1 MTTPGNKRSPLQNGL
16 AAPRR
21 QTGATLLIGLMILLV
36 LVILGLT
43 SSNVSM
49 MQERMAGNFRE
60 SNLAFQAA
68 EDTLREIEMRLQG
81 TGGGTGGLGVIPSWS
96 DDASLEINDCTLQ
109 RRYGPT
115 SSDDWDD
122 APWQEAPT
130 ADDTNP
136 SRWFMII
143 DLRDQPAC
151 RPMEEEDGTPRGA
164 YFLIV
169 ARALGPGGAGD
180 ARRAEAV
187 LQSMF
192 FWP

>member
-1 MTTPGNKRSPLQNGL
+1 MSTPLKNRSFSRPLPAGL
-16 AAPRR
+16 GRTR
-21 QTGATLLIGLMILLV
+21 GATLLIGLMLLLV

-68 EDTLREIEMRLQG
+68 ENTLREIEMRLQG
-81 TGGGTGGLGVIPSWS
+81 TGGGTGGLGVIPAWS

-115 SSDDWDD
+115 SADDWDD

-130 ADDTNP
+130 ADEDDP

-151 RPMEEEDGTPRGA
+151 RPMEEEDGTPRGS